1 MDDDFLLEFIEE
13 AREHLAGIESDLLQ
27 IEDGGSEID
36 EELVN
41 KVFRAAH
48 TIKGGSG
55 FFDLPKVTKLAHK
68 AETVLDML
76 RSGKI
81 KPNAEVTNVLL
92 AAFDMLRDMINN
104 TAECNSYDI
113 AELLV
118 NLEGMTASYLPDE
131 EKETLTATITLSAP
145 DDRGTVT
152 LPRVDFDRAVRN
164 GLHIY
169 RIECNLIHDIE
180 RKGIQLLPLFKEI
193 WDNGEIVECKIDF
206 EAVGTLDS
214 PPDSRIPLSM
224 VVATA
229 REIGF
234 LKKLFQ
240 FEDENQIHV
249 LHRSSEESETSE
261 TVESSETPETTE
273 TIETAETSETSETL
287 ETSETSET
295 LETVETAESKPEEN
309 TGSPAIAEPSPE
321 NNDAQHAAS
330 NIAGVQTMPNG
341 KKDGKAAKGPEVTTE
356 ESLRINVG
364 LLENL
369 MNLAGELVLSRNQL
383 RAAVQNDNMELLLSA
398 NQRINQVTSELQDVI
413 MQTRLQPIGN
423 VFNKFP
429 RVVRDISRSLNKEI
443 NLDIRG
449 KDVALDKTL
458 IEGLSDPLTHMVRNA
473 VDHGIESADERRNS
487 GKSPVGNIRIEA
499 SYEAGQVIV
508 EVSDDGKGIDPEKI
522 AAATLAKGLIT
533 GEKLDTMSDQEKQA
547 LVLLPGLSTAGKVSD
562 LSGRGVGMDVVKTNL
577 DRLGG
582 QIEIRSVTGQGS
594 LFRIKL
600 PLTLAIIPSL
610 IVSVGKERFAIPQT
624 NIEELLRLR
633 SGQIKDRIEM
643 VGDSEVL
650 LLRDRMLP
658 LVRFQ
663 RVSGSS
669 DPASAEPATSTDNSI
684 SGDTMEIAV
693 VTTGTMTFALA
704 VDSFHDTE
712 EVVVKPLGRRLKHLR
727 EYSGATILGDGTV
740 ALILDMAGLAE
751 KVKASAVA
759 RKIESAEHLQKVNA
773 DDTDNQESLLIFHNG
788 PKEPCALPLEMIDR
802 IERITDEQ
810 IETLNKKRTM
820 KYRGGSL
827 TLVALSD
834 AVSVASLDDA
844 KEKIVLVSV
853 VDGREVG
860 LLASMPVD
868 VLETRLVMDTR
879 THRQNGIAGSAIL
892 QDKTTLVIDLQ
903 ELVRTCHPDWS
914 ASNGHTSELVLES
927 PAPTKTVTDPP
938 VAILLAEDSDF
949 FRKKVKNIL
958 EEGGYQVLEA
968 PDGEAAWN
976 TLIDN
981 LDSINLVVT
990 DIEMPRLNGL
1000 DLTRRIRKD
1009 QRTCDLPV
1017 IAVSSLAGDDDFA
1030 AGLSAGVTEYQIK
1043 LDRDKLLASVGSMME
1058 TVSTQPQ

>member
-118 NLEGMTASYLPDE
+118 NLEGMTASYLPEE
-131 EKETLTATITLSAP
+131 EKETLTATVTLSAP
-145 DDRGTVT
+145 DDRRSIT

-169 RIECNLIHDIE
+169 WIECNLIHDIE
-180 RKGIQLLPLFKEI
+180 RNGIQLLPLFKDI

-214 PPDSRIPLSM
+214 PQDNRVPLSM

-229 REIGF
+229 RETGF

-240 FEDENQIHV
+240 FEDENLIHV
-249 LHRSSEESETSE
+249 LHRASEESETSE
-261 TVESSETPETTE
+261 SVETSETPERLQTPE
-273 TIETAETSETSETL
+273 NSEISERSQTP
-287 ETSETSET
+287 ESS
-295 LETVETAESKPEEN
+295 ETVETAESKPEEN
-309 TGSPAIAEPSPE
+309 TGSPAVGEPQPE
-321 NNDAQHAAS
+321 NNVAKDAAPD
-330 NIAGVQTMPNG
+330 IGGVQTMSNG
-341 KKDGKAAKGPEVTTE
+341 KKDGKAAKSPEMAAE

-383 RAAVQNDNMELLLSA
+383 RAAVQNDNMELLVSA

-582 QIEIRSVTGQGS
+582 QIEIRSITGQGS

-610 IVSVGKERFAIPQT
+610 IVSVRKERFAIPQT

-633 SGQIKDRIEM
+633 SGQIKDRIQM

-663 RVSGSS
+663 KVMGSADLASGEPVSG
-669 DPASAEPATSTDNSI
+669 TDNSI
-684 SGDTMEIAV
+684 AGDTMEIAV

-727 EYSGATILGDGTV
+727 EYSGATILGDGKV

-759 RKIESAEHLQKVNA
+759 RKIQSAEQVVQKGET
-773 DDTDNQESLLIFHNG
+773 DDTDNRESLLIFHNG
-788 PKEPCALPLEMIDR
+788 PKEPCALPLEVIDR

-834 AVSVASLDDA
+834 AMPVASLDDA

-853 VDGREVG
+853 VDGRDVG

-868 VLETRLVMDTR
+868 VLETRLAMDTR
-879 THRQNGIAGSAIL
+879 THRQNGVAGSAIL

-914 ASNGHTSELVLES
+914 ASNGHTSEVVLDS
-927 PAPTKTVTDPP
+927 PVSTKTVTDPS

-981 LDSINLVVT
+981 LDFINLVVT

-1043 LDRDKLLASVGSMME
+1043 LDREKLLASVGSMME